1 MPPLPIVD
9 ANTFKQKRYYEF
21 EQNCWKILGMSGI
34 DLRDI
39 HANIGHDIIDLRDI
53 HANIGHDMYAEFEEN
68 LSYAGP
74 FFMRLSMQM
83 AVAGYETAIHE
94 HLIER
99 ELRFADRD
107 ERFESLRIG
116 LTKQNIDL
124 YYSTSV
130 KREKQSR
137 DKAVII
143 NNQ

>member
-1 MPPLPIVD
+1 MQPAPKDD
-9 ANTFKQKRYYEF
+9 ANPFKQKLYTEY

-39 HANIGHDIIDLRDI
+39 HANIGHDI
-53 HANIGHDMYAEFEEN
+53 YAEFEEN

-94 HLIER
+94 HLIGR
-99 ELRFADRD
+99 ELRFTERD
-107 ERFESLRIG
+107 ERFESLGIG

-124 YYSTSV
+124 YYSISV
-130 KREKQSR
+130 KQEKQSR
-137 DKAVII
+137 DKAVIVEY
-143 NNQ
+143 Q

>member
-1 MPPLPIVD
+1 
-9 ANTFKQKRYYEF
+9 
-21 EQNCWKILGMSGI
+21 
-34 DLRDI
+34 
-39 HANIGHDIIDLRDI
+39 
-53 HANIGHDMYAEFEEN
+53 
-68 LSYAGP
+68 
-74 FFMRLSMQM
+74 MRLSMQM

-130 KREKQSR
+130 KKEKQSR

>member
-9 ANTFKQKRYYEF
+9 ANTFKQKLYNEF
-21 EQNCWKILGMSGI
+21 EQNCRKILGMSGI

-39 HANIGHDIIDLRDI
+39 HANIGRDI
-53 HANIGHDMYAEFEEN
+53 YAEFEEN

-94 HLIER
+94 HMIGR
-99 ELRFADRD
+99 ELRLAERD
-107 ERFESLRIG
+107 ERFESLGIG
-116 LTKQNIDL
+116 LTKQNIHL

-130 KREKQSR
+130 KKEKQSR

-143 NNQ
+143 NHR